1 MRNEMQKKIDLKKRM
16 QQIRFTT
23 EFTLSEDQAKRLM
36 QDKFERYKNFSSLYK
51 ALKERTLHPQ
61 G

>member
-1 MRNEMQKKIDLKKRM
+1 MKKIDLKKRM